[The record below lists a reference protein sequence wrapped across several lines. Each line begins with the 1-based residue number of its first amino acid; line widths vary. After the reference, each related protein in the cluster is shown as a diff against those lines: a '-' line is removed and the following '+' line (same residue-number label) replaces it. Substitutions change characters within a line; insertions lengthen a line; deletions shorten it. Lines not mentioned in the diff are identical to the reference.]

1 LEFIST
7 SDIVHDV
14 RWRNEEPRGHWSRD
28 AQDQLH
34 ESTALS
40 ATLAHRA
47 LRNKKRSF
55 VARRAWCAKTR
66 TARAPSIVGFYYHPH
81 VKTKDAF

>member
-55 VARRAWCAKTR
+55 VARRAVRENKNRSRSFDCWFLLSPPC
-66 TARAPSIVGFYYHPH
+66 
-81 VKTKDAF
+81 